1 MRWIIESS
9 LRFRLLVIAAA
20 AAIMAI
26 GIVQLRAAPADV
38 LPEFTPPYVEIQTEA
53 LGLSANEVEQL
64 ITVPLEA
71 DLLNGVSGV
80 DTLRSESVPGM
91 SSIVMVFRPDT
102 DDFKARALVQERL
115 TQAVALPNVSK
126 PPFMLP
132 ARSSSSRVIMI
143 GLSDGAK
150 PLTPIE
156 KGILARWTIRPRLLG
171 VTGVANVAIWGQREQ
186 QLQVQVDPKR
196 LAEKHVTLNQIIATA
211 GNSQIVS
218 PLTFLEASTPGTGGF
233 VETPTQR
240 LQVRHVFDALS
251 TPKALGAVPIE
262 DTNGRLDLA
271 DAATIVED
279 HQPLIGDAVVN
290 GGSGLMLVV
299 EKLPGANTLDVTRG
313 VEAALDDLR
322 PGLAGMKTDTNVFRP
337 ASFIE
342 SALGNL
348 SRAILIATLLL
359 ALALTA
365 FLLAWRSVLVSL
377 VAFALSLL
385 SAALVVDLF
394 GGTMNAITLAGLALA
409 AGLAVGDAVI
419 GSESIVRRIRSE
431 REQDSQASMQSIV
444 VQATANVRG
453 PLTYA
458 VLIALVAVLPIAVM
472 QGRPGAFF
480 EPLVIAYVA
489 AVLASTLVAL
499 TVTPALS
506 VLLASR
512 APAES
517 PVMRRLGELYAGVL
531 ARIVAAPRA
540 AMIAAGACAVLA
552 LATLPLLDSSL
563 VPTFKDRDLI
573 VKLDAKPGTS
583 QPVMT
588 RIATAATRAVTAI
601 PGVKDAGAHIGR
613 AVTGDQIVDVNS
625 SELWV
630 NIDEGADYDE
640 TIASV
645 KRAVD
650 GVKGAHHE
658 VVTYTAQKIRDVGGL
673 NGAPAGKDGALNE
686 LTGTR
691 KPLVV
696 RLFGED
702 LAVLRTTAQDIKEL
716 VSGVP
721 GVVNPTI
728 EQGTVEPTIEVATKV
743 DAARRYGI
751 KPGDVRRTEAVL
763 LQGIGVGSI
772 FGKQKV
778 FDVTVQGVPSTRKD
792 VASVRNLLIDGERGR
807 HVRLADVADVRV
819 KDSPNVI
826 KRDAVSR
833 YLDVSAGISG
843 RSEGAVAKDVKARLA
858 KKALPLQYHA
868 QVLTYSTGK
877 EIGATT
883 ILLTAIGA
891 LIAILLLL
899 QAAFRS
905 WPVAVATF
913 LTLPAA
919 LIGGLLANL
928 LDGATLSLGAILGLI
943 GVFAIAVRS
952 ALVLIGHLRRLS
964 EDGSSYSREELVQH
978 GAREQF
984 GPIVIA
990 ALALA
995 VFLVPF
1001 VVAGSAAGLEIVHP
1015 MATVMLGGLV
1025 TATLLSLLVAPALYA
1040 RFGGDYDAADD
1051 LLLDLGDAPGAPAAA
1066 DGRESWITV
1075 NPDVIESTPKADKPG
1090 QPRRRAVVDGA
1101 SDVPSD
1107 PGEGAS

>member
-1 MRWIIESS
+1 
-9 LRFRLLVIAAA
+9 
-20 AAIMAI
+20 
-26 GIVQLRAAPADV
+26 
-38 LPEFTPPYVEIQTEA
+38 
-53 LGLSANEVEQL
+53 
-64 ITVPLEA
+64 
-71 DLLNGVSGV
+71 
-80 DTLRSESVPGM
+80 
-91 SSIVMVFRPDT
+91 
-102 DDFKARALVQERL
+102 
-115 TQAVALPNVSK
+115 
-126 PPFMLP
+126 
-132 ARSSSSRVIMI
+132 MI

-150 PLTPIE
+150 PVPPIE
-156 KGILARWTIRPRLLG
+156 KGLLARWTIRPRLLG

-196 LAEKHVTLNQIIATA
+196 LAEKHVTLSQIIATA

-233 VETPTQR
+233 IETPTQR

-262 DTNGRLDLA
+262 DTNGRLRLA

-313 VEAALDDLR
+313 VEQALDDLR
-322 PGLAGMKTDTNVFRP
+322 PGLAGMRTDTNVFRP

-342 SALGNL
+342 SAIGNL
-348 SRAILIATLLL
+348 SRTILIAAVLLVL
-359 ALALTA
+359 ALMA

-377 VAFALSLL
+377 VAFALSLV
-385 SAALVVDLF
+385 SAALVVDLL
-394 GGTMNAITLAGLALA
+394 GGTMNAITLAGLAVA
-409 AGLAVGDAVI
+409 AALAVGDAVI
-419 GSESIVRRIRSE
+419 GTESIVRRVRGD
-431 REQDSQASMQSIV
+431 REQGGKASTQSIV
-444 VQATANVRG
+444 LQATTHVRG
-453 PLTYA
+453 PLTYG
-458 VLIALVAVLPIAVM
+458 VLISLLAILPIAVM
-472 QGRPGAFF
+472 HGRPGAFF
-480 EPLVIAYVA
+480 QPLVIAYVA

-512 APAES
+512 AHAES
-517 PVMRRLGELYAGVL
+517 TAMRRLGELYARVL
-531 ARIVAAPRA
+531 GRIVAAPRA
-540 AMIAAGACAVLA
+540 ALIVTAACAVVA
-552 LATLPLLDSSL
+552 LAVLPLLDSSL
-563 VPTFKDRDLI
+563 VPTFKDRDLV
-573 VKLDAKPGTS
+573 VKLTAKPGTS

-588 RIATAATRAVTAI
+588 RIATQATRAVKAI
-601 PGVKDAGAHIGR
+601 PGVKDAGAHVGR

-625 SELWV
+625 GELWV
-630 NIDEGADYDE
+630 NLDEGADYDK
-640 TIASV
+640 TVASV
-645 KRAVD
+645 KRAID
-650 GVKGAHHE
+650 GVRGASHE
-658 VVTYTAQKIRDVGGL
+658 VVTYTAQKIRDVGTL
-673 NGAPAGKDGALNE
+673 SGAQTGKDGALDE

-696 RLFGED
+696 RVFGED
-702 LAVLRTTAQDIKEL
+702 LAVLRSTAQDIQKL
-716 VSGVP
+716 VSGVD
-721 GVVNPTI
+721 GVVDPTV
-728 EQGTVEPTIEVATKV
+728 EQATVEPTIEIATKL

-792 VASVRNLLIDGERGR
+792 VASVRNLLIDGEHGR
-807 HVRLADVADVRV
+807 HVRLGDVADVRV
-819 KDSPNVI
+819 KDAPSVI

-833 YLDVSAGISG
+833 YVDVAAGISG
-843 RSEGAVAKDVKARLA
+843 RSESAVVKDVKARLA

-868 QVLTYSTGK
+868 EVLTFSTAK

-883 ILLTAIGA
+883 ILLTAIGS

-905 WPVAVATF
+905 WPVAIATF

-919 LIGGLLANL
+919 LVGGVLAAVIGGS
-928 LDGATLSLGAILGLI
+928 DLSLGAILGLI

-952 ALVLIGHLRRLS
+952 AVVLIGHVRRLS
-964 EDGSSYSREELVQH
+964 EDGSAASIDELVQR

-984 GPIVIA
+984 GPIVTA

-1001 VVAGSAAGLEIVHP
+1001 VVAGSVAGLEIVHP
-1015 MATVMLGGLV
+1015 MATVMLGGLIS
-1025 TATLLSLLVAPALYA
+1025 ATLVSLLVLPALYA
-1040 RFGGDYDAADD
+1040 RFARDYDPADD
-1051 LLLDLGDAPGAPAAA
+1051 LLHDLHDIIERPAAPQPAGSWLDVDPDSTGDRRRPAVGIEGAPT
-1066 DGRESWITV
+1066 DR
-1075 NPDVIESTPKADKPG
+1075 P
-1090 QPRRRAVVDGA
+1090 
-1101 SDVPSD
+1101 
-1107 PGEGAS
+1107 EGSS